1 MEPLSKGQFYKE
13 RAKQYASTDPEAA
26 IRYRRATE
34 WIDAQPGQVIVDV
47 GCKFGLLRDY
57 LKVRG
62 LDYRYIGIDIDV
74 GTLDRIGAP
83 NVRDSRESFI
93 CHDVNSGLPL
103 DARSADY
110 VVCLEVMEHLENP
123 TAFLEEARRVLNPHG
138 RVIISVPN
146 PYCWME
152 VLSNLRK
159 RPDSEGHVA
168 TFTRQNIDALAR
180 FGGLRVQSSRGTFTR
195 LPLSRRLLGRHLL
208 IETDA
213 FFLTRSNMYLMLVS

>member
-1 MEPLSKGQFYKE
+1 MEGLSKAQFYKE
-13 RAKQYASTDPEAA
+13 RAKRYENTDPEAT
-26 IRYRRATE
+26 IRYRRATN
-34 WIDAQPGQVIVDV
+34 WIEARSGQVIVDV

-62 LDYRYIGIDIDV
+62 LDYQYIGIDIDA

-83 NVRDSRESFI
+83 NVRESQESFV

-103 DARSADY
+103 GAATADY
-110 VVCLEVMEHLENP
+110 VVCLEVMEHLENA
-123 TAFLEEARRVLNPHG
+123 TAFLEEARRVLKPHG

-152 VLSNLRK
+152 VLSNLRS

-168 TFTRQNIDALAR
+168 TFTSQNIDALAR
-180 FGGLRVQSSRGTFTR
+180 FGGLRVQSGRGTFTR
-195 LPLSRRLLGRHLL
+195 LPLSRRLLGRYLL

-213 FFLTRSNMYLMLVS
+213 FFLTRSNMYLMSVS